1 MSEFLTWDYLL
12 TFGGCMAA
20 TAVLTQF
27 VKKAPFLQKIDSQF
41 ISYVIAVIILVVAQV
56 ATGTISW
63 SLVALDIF
71 NGVVVSFAANG
82 VYDAT
87 KSISAAVTNATNG

>member
-12 TFGGCMAA
+12 TFSGCVGA
-20 TAVLTQF
+20 TAILTQF
-27 VKKAPFLQKIDSQF
+27 VKKAAFLQKIDSQF
-41 ISYVIAVIILVVAQV
+41 ISYMIAVVILVIAQV

-63 SLVALDIF
+63 GLVALDIF

-87 KSISAAVTNATNG
+87 KSITEAVKKE